1 MKKFILYENISLAL
15 IFLIL
20 NNYLL
25 LSLSSPLLLIKVNFI
40 IFLATVL
47 IFYFKQFSENV
58 YLKIFFLFLILISLG
73 TPAAEWD
80 SRSIWLFHAKRIFYD
95 ESIFSVADNYAAFS
109 HNAYPSL
116 TPALASSFA
125 HLFGYWNEVFPKI
138 SFLFMFFP
146 PLVLS
151 NLYFKNNKYLL
162 FLFIVF
168 FVIGKYLF
176 NGMSDGILAVY
187 FSSSA
192 LLMYF
197 LFLTDNKFYQ
207 NKFSLLVITSLFFIS
222 LTLIKNEGSVLLLI
236 LFFSIIF
243 MKFIKKQLAKD
254 IFKIFFLS
262 FSFLPIILWKVFCY
276 SKGIGNDYINTN
288 ILINLLPRIY
298 ELSNYKL
305 IIYFLFLN
313 EKFLICLAFCLLSF
327 WNNWNKDLFIYI
339 SIIVL
344 FYAVALF
351 IIYLSTPY
359 DFYFQL
365 DTSAS
370 RVIKTLS
377 LLLACVGLHNSSTYY
392 LK

>member
-1 MKKFILYENISLAL
+1 MKKYILYENTSLVL

-25 LSLSSPLLLIKVNFI
+25 ISLNSPFLLIKTNFL
-40 IFLATVL
+40 IFIATIL
-47 IFYFKQFSENV
+47 IFYFRRFSEDV
-58 YLKIFFLFLILISLG
+58 YLKIFFLFLLLIALG
-73 TPAAEWD
+73 TPAMEWD
-80 SRSIWLFHAKRIFYD
+80 TRSIWLFHAKRIFFD
-95 ESIFSVADNYAAFS
+95 QSIFSVVDNYASFS

-125 HLFGYWNEVFPKI
+125 HLFGYWNEIFPKI

-151 NLYFKNNKYLL
+151 NLYFKNNKYLF
-162 FLFIVF
+162 FLFIIF

-192 LLMYF
+192 LLMYS
-197 LFLTDNKFYQ
+197 LFLEDNKSYH
-207 NKFSLLVITSLFFIS
+207 NKFSLLIITFLFFMS

-236 LFFSIIF
+236 LFLSTIF
-243 MKFIKKQLAKD
+243 VKFIKKKLFKD

-262 FSFLPIILWKVFCY
+262 FSFLPIILWKIFCY
-276 SKGIGNDYINTN
+276 SKGIGDDYLNSDF
-288 ILINLLPRIY
+288 LVNLLPRIY

-305 IIYFLFLN
+305 ISYFLFLN
-313 EKFLICLAFCLLSF
+313 EKFLICLSFCLLSF
-327 WNNWNKDLFIYI
+327 WINWNKDLFNYL
-339 SIIVL
+339 SIIFLLYVI
-344 FYAVALF
+344 VLF

-370 RVIKTLS
+370 RVIKTLT
-377 LLLACVGLHNSSTYY
+377 LLLACFGLHNSSTQY